1 MKFLKD
7 VYISDAHKEK
17 IVDFLTKKTGMEW
30 YVFRRAGEITS
41 AVKPYLI
48 EMVKGFDDAKI
59 SFESHEEYLDTCEY
73 CIQRFGKRFRVT
85 FSFSK
90 EEFALIK
97 ETASKNC
104 FTNLVDFIITILYAL
119 VMQERTYEISLKE
132 FSKFFFNREKTMQ
145 ITIPSEIMKKLEQ
158 TNFKKNQILR

>member
-90 EEFALIK
+90 EEFELIK
-97 ETASKNC
+97 EKIVFLLYIYKKEVSIYRNTHKFWGGTKRKRMSLISHIYIGKIQK
-104 FTNLVDFIITILYAL
+104 FTIWA
-119 VMQERTYEISLKE
+119 K
-132 FSKFFFNREKTMQ
+132 
-145 ITIPSEIMKKLEQ
+145 
-158 TNFKKNQILR
+158 